1 MVHKPSCAARI
12 RTRAQES
19 GWTIEATAAEIV
31 NCCEASWLRAH
42 RLGRGRTLRQAVDEL
57 IQLCETRGL
66 ARPHVDPDQLRA
78 WETGRTPRGG
88 TIDLLCRLYESNA
101 QGLGLA
107 GDYRPTPHTGA
118 DAAVPTPGPGSLL
131 VPRPATWSAPSDP
144 FRDLVDSYRRKVEGT
159 LASTTASGTQLEVLD
174 EQIMDLRRAYVASP
188 PSQMVAR
195 LVQLLEEV
203 RLLAADRQPAAVQ
216 SRLSE
221 MIAVLATLVADAL
234 MKLGRLDQA
243 RLWYGTA
250 RSAADDSG
258 SGELRARVRVQAAM
272 LPYYYGP
279 LERAVSLTR
288 EARLLNRGRATS
300 TGAFAAAAEARARAR
315 QGDIEGARTAIAQA
329 HDLFERCPPSPP
341 DDAWAFPRRRLLLY
355 LSGAHTALGDVQE
368 ARQAQ
373 DEALLLYPDHSGID
387 PALLALEH
395 AMCLAQEHDVTEACE
410 LACHT
415 MLAVPEAHRTE
426 ILGVRAQEVINILP
440 ARVHTT
446 RAVRDLGEVLALPT
460 GTR

>member
-1 MVHKPSCAARI
+1 M
-12 RTRAQES
+12 
-19 GWTIEATAAEIV
+19 AEIV
-31 NCCEASWLRAH
+31 SCCDVSWLRAH
-42 RLGRGRTLRQAVDEL
+42 RLGRGWTLRQAVDEL
-57 IQLCETRGL
+57 VQLCERLGL
-66 ARPHVDPDQLRA
+66 VRPNVDPDQLGA

-88 TIDLLCRLYESNA
+88 TLDLLCRLYEADA

-107 GDYRPTPHTGA
+107 GDYRTASCPGA
-118 DAAVPTPGPGSLL
+118 DAAGPATGPGNLL
-131 VPRPATWSAPSDP
+131 VPRPVPWSAPSDA
-144 FRDLVDSYRRKVEGT
+144 FHDLVDSYRRKVEAT
-159 LASTTASGTQLEVLD
+159 LASTTASVTQLEVLD
-174 EQIMDLRRAYVASP
+174 EQIMDLRRTYVASP
-188 PSQMVAR
+188 PSQMLAR

-203 RLLAADRQPAAVQ
+203 RLLAANRQPAVVQ

-258 SGELRARVRVQAAM
+258 SGELRAHVRVQAAM

-288 EARLLNRGRATS
+288 EARLLNRGRATAA
-300 TGAFAAAAEARARAR
+300 GAFAAAAEARARAR
-315 QGDIEGARTAIAQA
+315 QGDVEGARTAIAQA
-329 HDLFERCPPSPP
+329 HDLFDRCPPSAP

-355 LSGAHTALGDVQE
+355 LSGAHTALGEVQD

-373 DEALLLYPDHSGID
+373 DEALSLYPDHSGID

-395 AMCLAQEHDVTEACE
+395 AMCLAQEHDATEACE
-410 LACHT
+410 LARHT
-415 MLAVPEAHRTE
+415 VLAVPEAHRTE

-440 ARVHTT
+440 ARVRAT
-446 RAVRDLGEVLALPT
+446 RAVRELGEVLALPT
-460 GTR
+460 GKR